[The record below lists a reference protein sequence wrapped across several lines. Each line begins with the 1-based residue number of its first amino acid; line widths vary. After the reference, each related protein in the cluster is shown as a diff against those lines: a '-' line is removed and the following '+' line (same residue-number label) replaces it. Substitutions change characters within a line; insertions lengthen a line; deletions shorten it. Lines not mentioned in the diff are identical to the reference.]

1 MGLSFT
7 LKLSPRELAHTI
19 HTLVFNKAA
28 VLNHEVLIK
37 KQASQLIF
45 CFLSLEKKSA
55 SYKHASLNSQIL
67 VNQSSVTEKHGS

>member
-28 VLNHEVLIK
+28 VLNNEVLIK

-45 CFLSLEKKSA
+45 
-55 SYKHASLNSQIL
+55 
-67 VNQSSVTEKHGS
+67 